1 MVRITDTTFRDA
13 HQSLMATRMRTKDML
28 PIAEK
33 MDEIGFNSVE
43 VWGGATFDVCIR
55 FLNEDPWERL
65 RALKGKFIKT
75 PLQMLLRGQ
84 NIVGYRNYPDDV
96 LEKFIERAAKNGIDI
111 FRIFDA
117 LNDERN
123 VEKAIKVVKKNR
135 AHAQGTISYTTSPVH
150 TLENYVKYARK
161 LADFGCDSICIK
173 DMSGIITPEDAYNL
187 VKSLK
192 KEIGLPVDLHS
203 HSSTGMAPMAYFRAC
218 DAGVDVL
225 DCAISPLSGGTSQP
239 PVESIVAA
247 LQGTA
252 HDTKLDLKKLVE
264 IAGYFRKLRLDVI
277 DPAGLIDPLSEKI
290 DTDVLVHQVPGGM
303 FSNLVSQLKEQN
315 ALDKLPKVLE
325 EVPKVRED
333 LGYPPLVTP
342 TSQIVGVQAVA
353 NVLSGERYKMITK
366 ETKDYVKGF
375 YGKAPAKID
384 SKLAEKILG
393 SEKPITGRAADT
405 LEPELNRIPE
415 DVKPFIKSDEDLL
428 TYVLFPRVAP
438 SFFRNRGKPQAVPVA
453 ATIAA
458 QAKAPPLGN
467 RFKMKIGAKSYD
479 VAVEEK
485 AGGLSINLDGK
496 PYNVELFSAESVGA
510 PAQAQQAAQ
519 LAQTATAPQVP
530 KALGAEE
537 VKAPMTGKIL
547 SVKAK
552 PGDSVR
558 KGDVLFL
565 LEAMKMENEIMAP
578 RDCMVK
584 SVDVASGADVSLG
597 KILAVIE

>member
-65 RALKGKFIKT
+65 RALKGKFVRT

-84 NIVGYRNYPDDV
+84 NIVGYRNYADDV
-96 LEKFIERAAKNGIDI
+96 LEKFVERATKNGIDI

-123 VEKAIKVVKKNR
+123 VEKAIRLVKKSG

-150 TLENYVKYARK
+150 TLENYVKYAKK

-173 DMSGIITPEDAYNL
+173 DMSGIITPDDAHKM

-192 KEIGLPVDLHS
+192 KEVGLPVDLHS
-203 HSSTGMAPMAYFRAC
+203 HSSTGMAPIAYFKAC

-225 DCAISPLSGGTSQP
+225 DCAFSPLSGGTSQP
-239 PVESIVAA
+239 STESIVAA
-247 LQGTA
+247 LRGTP

-264 IAGYFRKLRLDVI
+264 IAGYFRKLRADYI

-303 FSNLVSQLKEQN
+303 FSNLVSQLKGQN

-325 EVPKVRED
+325 EVPRVRED

-353 NVLSGERYKMITK
+353 NVLSGERYKMIIK
-366 ETKDYVKGF
+366 ETKDYVRGL
-375 YGKAPAKID
+375 YGRAPGKID
-384 SKLAEKILG
+384 AKLVEKILG
-393 SEKPITGRAADT
+393 GEKPITGRAADM
-405 LEPELNRIPE
+405 LEPELVKIP
-415 DVKPFIKSDEDLL
+415 DGVKPLIKNDEDLL

-438 SFFRNRGKPQAVPVA
+438 EFFRNRGKSTLQPQAVPTA
-453 ATIAA
+453 AAAAA
-458 QAKAPPLGN
+458 QAKAQPIGN

-479 VAVEEK
+479 VAVEENT
-485 AGGLSINLDGK
+485 GGLSITLDGK
-496 PYNVELFSAESVGA
+496 PYAVEIMESGAGATAAVQPTALPTSGQA
-510 PAQAQQAAQ
+510 PAGIGG
-519 LAQTATAPQVP
+519 P
-530 KALGAEE
+530 EE
-537 VKAPMTGKIL
+537 IKAPMAGKIL
-547 SVKAK
+547 SVHAK
-552 PGDSVR
+552 PNSSAR
-558 KGDVLFL
+558 KGDILFI
-565 LEAMKMENEIMAP
+565 LEAMKMENEILAP
-578 RDCMVK
+578 RDCVIK
-584 SVDVASGADVSLG
+584 RIDVSEGSEVALN
-597 KILAVIE
+597 KVLALVE